1 MGEAGSKVVYGSL
14 VMLKVEGM
22 SPQEQAAADLRS
34 IVHGTHASQEE
45 AWTKVYT
52 IATSLPRSHQQ
63 NSADDEQLSH
73 SVRDVVLYLLDRPQ
87 LQVAWAEVAQL
98 SHTSR
103 SSTTVVAE
111 YSAQQLVNSYRWVA
125 NYFSAS
131 RSSFPLTTSEM
142 VHRMALSF
150 LDYVS
155 SDHCPDIERPVLVHI
170 FPTLPTEF
178 QNHLLECLRA
188 SPEKAILFV
197 GALSAERTLVMAVQ
211 LLRIGGKKNNT
222 TSNVEQSSFIVNSS
236 SVEEHGQKQQQQQQ
250 QQLKPLLQQ
259 LIERAVSG
267 CHPFTVVDALLV
279 QRPYA
284 NHIAAFVVSILPPDL
299 DILIELTDLLVSL
312 WGEKLFIAR
321 GDHLMQEYL
330 TTSILSVLQRLTAKD
345 LSGGLPILTYHQLHS
360 ILLPF
365 CFE

>member
-1 MGEAGSKVVYGSL
+1 MSL
-14 VMLKVEGM
+14 
-22 SPQEQAAADLRS
+22 QEQAAAELRS
-34 IVHGTHASQEE
+34 IILGTNVKSQEE

-52 IATSLPRSHQQ
+52 IASSLPRSQPR
-63 NSADDEQLSH
+63 NNADDQLSH
-73 SVRDVVLYLLDRPQ
+73 SVRDVVLHLLDRPQ

-111 YSAQQLVNSYRWVA
+111 YSAQQLVTSYRWVA

-131 RSSFPLTTSEM
+131 RLSFPLTTSEM

-150 LDYVS
+150 LDYLS
-155 SDHCPDIERPVLVHI
+155 SDDCPDIDRPVLVHI

-188 SPEKAILFV
+188 SPEKAMLFV
-197 GALSAERTLVMAVQ
+197 SALSPERTLVMAVQ
-211 LLRIGGKKNNT
+211 LLRMGGKKNSSTNG
-222 TSNVEQSSFIVNSS
+222 EQSSFIVNPST
-236 SVEEHGQKQQQQQQ
+236 EEGQQQQQQQ

-284 NHIAAFVVSILPPDL
+284 NHIAAFVVSLLPPDL
-299 DILIELTDLLVSL
+299 DILIDLTDLLVSL

-345 LSGGLPILTYHQLHS
+345 LSGDLLTLTYIHLTS
-360 ILLPF
+360 F
-365 CFE
+365 RFE